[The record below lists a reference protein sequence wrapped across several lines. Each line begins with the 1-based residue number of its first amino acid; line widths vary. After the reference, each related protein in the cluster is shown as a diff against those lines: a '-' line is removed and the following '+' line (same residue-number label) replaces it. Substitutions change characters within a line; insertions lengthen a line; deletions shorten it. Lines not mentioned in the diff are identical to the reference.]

1 MACGHGMWAWHVGV
15 ACRCGMWVYGM
26 WAWNVGVACRCG
38 MWALRAIKAGTSSS
52 DAIFGP
58 SSGQHFKE

>member
-1 MACGHGMWAWHVGV
+1 MWHAGVACGHSGP
-15 ACRCGMWVYGM
+15 
-26 WAWNVGVACRCG
+26 
-38 MWALRAIKAGTSSS
+38 LRTGTSSS